1 MKIWRQ
7 NDMLKDFLEKAL
19 VCISLKYFLEK
30 APDSFLPDK
39 YQNT

>member
-7 NDMLKDFLEKAL
+7 NDMLKDFLEKA
-19 VCISLKYFLEK
+19 
-30 APDSFLPDK
+30 PDSFLPLDK